1 MSRRETPTKAA
12 AKLPVGPFP
21 ETAVITPTP
30 ARFTRVT
37 GSGTAPNAPRNFP
50 SRLTVRLAGGGG
62 GGERGVHRPLH
73 GLRGQRVEAEDD
85 REDRDHQERQAR
97 NHDEDEIRPAREG
110 SPGRSAGHV
119 RGECLPLPRVL
130 DGHVRLLYA

>member
-37 GSGTAPNAPRNFP
+37 GSATAPNAPRNFP
-50 SRLTVRLAGGGG
+50 SRIPVRLVGRESRRSIVPCTRSFDTASKLRTIAKIEITRNDRLAITTRTKSGPLAEGAGLDRE
-62 GGERGVHRPLH
+62 GERLKPRHSR
-73 GLRGQRVEAEDD
+73 R
-85 REDRDHQERQAR
+85 
-97 NHDEDEIRPAREG
+97 
-110 SPGRSAGHV
+110 HV
-119 RGECLPLPRVL
+119 
-130 DGHVRLLYA
+130 